1 MAISTTGLFQKGG
14 LSLVREQVKTVPDF
28 QKGEQSMS
36 TKQLVPRI
44 LMVLLLAGV
53 LGAAPVYAGSAVIGS
68 VAGSLNATVGGQAL
82 VPNSVIFSGDS
93 LQVRDGAAV
102 IALEN
107 GSRMAFGRETEAS
120 FLRGS
125 SGVEVLLGRGDVSM
139 YQSDGRMGLAVKAG
153 EYEVRPATGYKT
165 LGEVAMLNGL
175 VTVTSKEGP
184 LKVEGSGQTVEVAQ
198 GKTITLGT
206 KTARAPLPQTGGSQN
221 LGGNNTLLIA
231 GALGAGVVAA
241 ILAGVAMSRAGD
253 ANSEASAA
261 TAAANA
267 ANSTAAA
274 AESAANAA
282 NSTAG
287 QAANNANNAG
297 CALNTFNQNTFGSE
311 YPSPYTPIAPYTCPA
326 LSISPAV
333 RR

>member
-1 MAISTTGLFQKGG
+1 MNIRL
-14 LSLVREQVKTVPDF
+14 
-28 QKGEQSMS
+28 
-36 TKQLVPRI
+36 RI
-44 LMVLLLAGV
+44 TMIV
-53 LGAAPVYAGSAVIGS
+53 LGALVAATPVFAGSAVIGS

-93 LQVRDGAAV
+93 LQVKDGAAV

-125 SGVEVLLGRGDVSM
+125 NGVEVLLGRGDVSM
-139 YQSDGRMGLAVKAG
+139 YQSDGRLGVAVKAG
-153 EYEVRPATGYKT
+153 DYEVKPATGYKT

-175 VTVTSKEGP
+175 VTVTSKEGS
-184 LKVEGSGQTVEVAQ
+184 LKVEGGGQTVEVAQ
-198 GKTITLGT
+198 GKTVTLGT
-206 KTARAPLPQTGGSQN
+206 KTARAPVPQTGGSQN
-221 LGGNNTLLIA
+221 LGGGNTLLEA

-253 ANSEASAA
+253 ANSNASAA

-282 NSTAG
+282 TSAATD
-287 QAANNANNAG
+287 AANNANNAG
-297 CALNTFNQNTFGSE
+297 CALNTYSE
-311 YPSPYTPIAPYTCPA
+311 EINGVGTIPSPYTPISPYTCPA
-326 LSISPAV
+326 LTVSPAV
-333 RR
+333 RP

>member
-1 MAISTTGLFQKGG
+1 MNNKLRVTMIVLAA
-14 LSLVREQVKTVPDF
+14 LV
-28 QKGEQSMS
+28 
-36 TKQLVPRI
+36 
-44 LMVLLLAGV
+44 A
-53 LGAAPVYAGSAVIGS
+53 AAPVYAGSAIIGS

-82 VPNSVIFSGDS
+82 MPNSVIFSGDS

-120 FLRGS
+120 FLRGT
-125 SGVEVLLGRGDVSM
+125 SGVEVLLGHGDVSM

-153 EYEVRPATGYKT
+153 DYEVRPATGYKT

-184 LKVEGSGQTVEVAQ
+184 LKVEGAGQTVEVAQ

-206 KTARAPLPQTGGSQN
+206 KTARAPVPQTGGSQN
-221 LGGNNTLLIA
+221 LGGGNTLLEA

-253 ANSEASAA
+253 ANSSASAA

-282 NSTAG
+282 NSTAAA
-287 QAANNANNAG
+287 AANNANNAG
-297 CALNTFNQNTFGSE
+297 CALDQFNESVYGSGT
-311 YPSPYTPIAPYTCPA
+311 YPSPYVPIAPYTCPA
-326 LSISPAV
+326 VTVGGGPAV

>member
-1 MAISTTGLFQKGG
+1 MNIRL
-14 LSLVREQVKTVPDF
+14 
-28 QKGEQSMS
+28 
-36 TKQLVPRI
+36 RI
-44 LMVLLLAGV
+44 TMIV
-53 LGAAPVYAGSAVIGS
+53 LGALVAATPVFAGSAVIGS

-93 LQVRDGAAV
+93 LQVKDGAAV

-125 SGVEVLLGRGDVSM
+125 NGVEVLLGRGDVSM
-139 YQSDGRMGLAVKAG
+139 YQSDGRLGVAVKAG
-153 EYEVRPATGYKT
+153 DYEVKPATGYKT

-175 VTVTSKEGP
+175 VTVTSKEGS
-184 LKVEGSGQTVEVAQ
+184 LKVEGGGQTIEVAQ
-198 GKTITLGT
+198 GKTVTLGT
-206 KTARAPLPQTGGSQN
+206 KTARAPVPQTGGSQN
-221 LGGNNTLLIA
+221 LGGGSTYLEA

-253 ANSEASAA
+253 ANSNASAA

-282 NSTAG
+282 TSAATD
-287 QAANNANNAG
+287 AANNANNAG
-297 CALNTFNQNTFGSE
+297 CALNTYSE
-311 YPSPYTPIAPYTCPA
+311 EINGPGTIPSPYTPISPYTCPA
-326 LSISPAV
+326 LTVSPAV
-333 RR
+333 RP

>member
-1 MAISTTGLFQKGG
+1 MNHKLRVITIVLAA
-14 LSLVREQVKTVPDF
+14 LVAQ
-28 QKGEQSMS
+28 
-36 TKQLVPRI
+36 
-44 LMVLLLAGV
+44 
-53 LGAAPVYAGSAVIGS
+53 APAFAGSAVIGS

-139 YQSDGRMGLAVKAG
+139 YQSDGRMGIAVKAG

-175 VTVTSKEGP
+175 VTVTSKEGA
-184 LKVEGSGQTVEVAQ
+184 LKVEGGGQTIEVAQ
-198 GKTITLGT
+198 GKTITLGV

-221 LGGNNTLLIA
+221 LGGGSTLLEA
-231 GALGAGVVAA
+231 GALAAGAVAA
-241 ILAGVAMSRAGD
+241 ILAGVAISKAD
-253 ANSEASAA
+253 DATSAANSAAS
-261 TAAANA
+261 AANA
-267 ANSTAAA
+267 ANTTATA

-282 NSTAG
+282 NSAATN
-287 QAANNANNAG
+287 AANNANLAG
-297 CALNTFNQNTFGSE
+297 CALDTINEEIYGVGVL
-311 YPSPYTPIAPYTCPA
+311 PSPYLPPTGYSCP
-326 LSISPAV
+326 
-333 RR
+333 

>member
-1 MAISTTGLFQKGG
+1 
-14 LSLVREQVKTVPDF
+14 
-28 QKGEQSMS
+28 MS
-36 TKQLVPRI
+36 TKQLLPRA

-53 LGAAPVYAGSAVIGS
+53 LGAAPAFAGSAVIGS

-125 SGVEVLLGRGDVSM
+125 SGVEVLLGHGDVSM

-153 EYEVRPATGYKT
+153 EYEVRPAGGYKT

-175 VTVTSKEGP
+175 VTVTSKQGA
-184 LKVEGSGQTVEVAQ
+184 LKVEGAGQTIEVAQ
-198 GKTITLGT
+198 GKTVTLGV
-206 KTARAPLPQTGGSQN
+206 KTARAPLPQTGGSQS
-221 LGGNNTLLIA
+221 LGGGSTYLEA
-231 GALGAGVVAA
+231 GALAAGVVAA
-241 ILAGVAMSRAGD
+241 ILAGVAISKAD
-253 ANSEASAA
+253 DATSAANSAAS
-261 TAAANA
+261 AANA
-267 ANSTAAA
+267 ANTTAAA

-282 NSTAG
+282 STDATN
-287 QAANNANNAG
+287 AANNANLAG
-297 CALNTFNQNTFGSE
+297 CALDDFANEVYGPGTI
-311 YPSPYTPIAPYTCPA
+311 PSPYIPQNGYTCP
-326 LSISPAV
+326 
-333 RR
+333 

>member
-1 MAISTTGLFQKGG
+1 MNNKLRVTMIVLAA
-14 LSLVREQVKTVPDF
+14 LV
-28 QKGEQSMS
+28 
-36 TKQLVPRI
+36 
-44 LMVLLLAGV
+44 A
-53 LGAAPVYAGSAVIGS
+53 AAPVYAGSAVIGS

-125 SGVEVLLGRGDVSM
+125 NGVEVLLGRGDVSM
-139 YQSDGRMGLAVKAG
+139 YQSDGRLGVAVKAG
-153 EYEVRPATGYKT
+153 EYEVKPATGYKT

-175 VTVTSKEGP
+175 VTVTAKEGP
-184 LKVEGSGQTVEVAQ
+184 LKVEGGGQTVEVAQ

-241 ILAGVAMSRAGD
+241 ILAGIAMSRAGD
-253 ANSEASAA
+253 ANSSASAA
-261 TAAANA
+261 VSAANA
-267 ANSTAAA
+267 ATSAANA
-274 AESAANAA
+274 AESAASAA
-282 NSTAG
+282 GSTAA

-297 CALNTFNQNTFGSE
+297 CALNVTANDQGM
-311 YPSPYTPIAPYTCPA
+311 PSPYSPISPYTCPA
-326 LSISPAV
+326 VGVALPIALRP
-333 RR
+333 

>member
-1 MAISTTGLFQKGG
+1 MNNKLRIITIVLAALMAQ
-14 LSLVREQVKTVPDF
+14 
-28 QKGEQSMS
+28 
-36 TKQLVPRI
+36 
-44 LMVLLLAGV
+44 
-53 LGAAPVYAGSAVIGS
+53 APAFAGSAVIGS

-139 YQSDGRMGLAVKAG
+139 YQSDGRMAIAVRAG

-184 LKVEGSGQTVEVAQ
+184 LKVEGSGQTIEVAQ
-198 GKTITLGT
+198 GKTITLGV

-221 LGGNNTLLIA
+221 LGGGNTLLEA

-241 ILAGVAMSRAGD
+241 ILAGIAISRADD
-253 ANSEASAA
+253 AKTSAA
-261 TAAANA
+261 DATSAANA
-267 ANSTAAA
+267 ANSTATA

-282 NSTAG
+282 NTAATS
-287 QAANNANNAG
+287 AANNANLAG
-297 CALNTFNQNTFGSE
+297 CALDTFNEEVFGIGT
-311 YPSPYTPIAPYTCPA
+311 YPSPYLPPTGYACP
-326 LSISPAV
+326 
-333 RR
+333 

>member
-1 MAISTTGLFQKGG
+1 MVAS
-14 LSLVREQVKTVPDF
+14 KTVPDF
-28 QKGEQSMS
+28 QKGEESMS
-36 TKQLVPRI
+36 IKQLVPRAI
-44 LMVLLLAGV
+44 MVLLLAGV
-53 LGAAPVYAGSAVIGS
+53 LGAAPVFAGSAVIGS

-93 LQVRDGAAV
+93 LQVKDGAAV

-107 GSRMAFGRETEAS
+107 GSRMAFGRDTEAS

-125 SGVEVLLGRGDVSM
+125 NGVEVLLGRGDVSM
-139 YQSDGRMGLAVKAG
+139 YQSDGRLGVAVKAG
-153 EYEVRPATGYKT
+153 EYEVKPATGYKT

-175 VTVTSKEGP
+175 VTVTSKEGA
-184 LKVEGSGQTVEVAQ
+184 LKVEGGGQTIEVAQ

-231 GALGAGVVAA
+231 GALGAAVAAA
-241 ILAGVAMSRAGD
+241 ILAGISESNASD

-261 TAAANA
+261 TAAANT

-282 NSTAG
+282 TSAATN
-287 QAANNANNAG
+287 AANNANNAG
-297 CALNTFNQNTFGSE
+297 CALNQFSE
-311 YPSPYTPIAPYTCPA
+311 DIYGVGAPSPYTPISPYTCPA
-326 LSISPAV
+326 VGVTPH
-333 RR
+333 

>member
-1 MAISTTGLFQKGG
+1 
-14 LSLVREQVKTVPDF
+14 
-28 QKGEQSMS
+28 MS
-36 TKQLVPRI
+36 TKQLVPRA

-53 LGAAPVYAGSAVIGS
+53 LGAAPVFAGSAVIGS

-125 SGVEVLLGRGDVSM
+125 SGVEVLLGHGDVSM

-175 VTVTSKEGP
+175 VTVTSKQGTM
-184 LKVEGSGQTVEVAQ
+184 KVAGGGQTIEVAQ
-198 GKTITLGT
+198 GKTVTLGV
-206 KTARAPLPQTGGSQN
+206 KTARAPLPQTGGSQS
-221 LGGNNTLLIA
+221 LGGGSTYLEA
-231 GALGAGVVAA
+231 GALGAGALAA
-241 ILAGVAMSRAGD
+241 ILAGVAISKADD
-253 ANSEASAA
+253 A
-261 TAAANA
+261 TNA
-267 ANSTAAA
+267 ANSAASAANTANTTAAA
-274 AESAANAA
+274 AESAANTA
-282 NSTAG
+282 NSTATN
-287 QAANNANNAG
+287 AANNANLAG
-297 CALNTFNQNTFGSE
+297 CALNTYNNELYNGF
-311 YPSPYTPIAPYTCPA
+311 YPSPYTPPSGYTCP
-326 LSISPAV
+326 
-333 RR
+333 

>member
-1 MAISTTGLFQKGG
+1 MTNKLKVTAIVFAA
-14 LSLVREQVKTVPDF
+14 
-28 QKGEQSMS
+28 
-36 TKQLVPRI
+36 
-44 LMVLLLAGV
+44 LLAAV
-53 LGAAPVYAGSAVIGS
+53 PAFAGSAVIGS

-125 SGVEVLLGRGDVSM
+125 SGVEVLLGHGDVSL

-153 EYEVRPATGYKT
+153 EYEVKPATGYKT

-175 VTVTSKEGP
+175 VTVTSKEGT
-184 LKVEGSGQTVEVAQ
+184 LKVEGGGQTIEVAQ
-198 GKTITLGT
+198 GKTVTLGV

-221 LGGNNTLLIA
+221 LGGGSTYLEA
-231 GALGAGVVAA
+231 GALAAGAAAA
-241 ILAGVAMSRAGD
+241 ILAGVAISKAD
-253 ANSEASAA
+253 DASNNANSA
-261 TAAANA
+261 TSAANA
-267 ANSTAAA
+267 ANTTAGA

-282 NSTAG
+282 TSAATA
-287 QAANNANNAG
+287 AANNANLAG
-297 CALNTFNQNTFGSE
+297 CALNAFNTELFGFGY
-311 YPSPYTPIAPYTCPA
+311 YPSPYSPPTGYTCP
-326 LSISPAV
+326 
-333 RR
+333 

>member
-1 MAISTTGLFQKGG
+1 MNNKLRVTMIVLAA
-14 LSLVREQVKTVPDF
+14 LV
-28 QKGEQSMS
+28 
-36 TKQLVPRI
+36 
-44 LMVLLLAGV
+44 A
-53 LGAAPVYAGSAVIGS
+53 AAPVFAGSAVIGS
-68 VAGSLNATVGGQAL
+68 VAGSLNATIGGQAL

-125 SGVEVLLGRGDVSM
+125 SGVEVLLGRGDVSL
-139 YQSDGRMGLAVKAG
+139 YQADDRTGVAVKAG

-175 VTVTSKEGP
+175 VTVTSKQGA
-184 LKVEGSGQTVEVAQ
+184 LKVEGSGQTIEVAQ
-198 GKTITLGT
+198 GKTVTLGT
-206 KTARAPLPQTGGSQN
+206 KTARAPVPQTGGSQS
-221 LGGNNTLLIA
+221 LGGGNTLLEA

-241 ILAGVAMSRAGD
+241 ILAGIGMSRAND
-253 ANSEASAA
+253 AKSNASAA
-261 TAAANA
+261 AAAANA

-274 AESAANAA
+274 AESAASAA
-282 NSTAG
+282 GSTAA
-287 QAANNANNAG
+287 QAANNANAAG
-297 CALNTFNQNTFGSE
+297 CALNVAFEELYGVGT

-326 LSISPAV
+326 VSVTPHS

>member
-1 MAISTTGLFQKGG
+1 
-14 LSLVREQVKTVPDF
+14 
-28 QKGEQSMS
+28 MS
-36 TKQLVPRI
+36 TKQLVPRA
-44 LMVLLLAGV
+44 LMVLLLAGL
-53 LGAAPVYAGSAVIGS
+53 LGAAPAFAGSAIIGS

-125 SGVEVLLGRGDVSM
+125 SGVEVLLGHGDVSM

-175 VTVTSKEGP
+175 VTVTSKEGA
-184 LKVEGSGQTVEVAQ
+184 LKVEGSGQTIEVAQ

-206 KTARAPLPQTGGSQN
+206 KTARAPLPQTGGSQS
-221 LGGNNTLLIA
+221 LGGGSTYLEA
-231 GALGAGVVAA
+231 GALAAGALAA
-241 ILAGVAMSRAGD
+241 ILAGVAISKAND
-253 ANSEASAA
+253 A
-261 TAAANA
+261 TDA
-267 ANSTAAA
+267 ANSATSAANGANTTASA

-282 NSTAG
+282 NSTATN
-287 QAANNANNAG
+287 AANNANLAG
-297 CALNTFNQNTFGSE
+297 CALNTYNNEIYGLGG
-311 YPSPYTPIAPYTCPA
+311 YPSPYTPPTGYTCP
-326 LSISPAV
+326 
-333 RR
+333 

>member
-1 MAISTTGLFQKGG
+1 
-14 LSLVREQVKTVPDF
+14 
-28 QKGEQSMS
+28 MS
-36 TKQLVPRI
+36 TKQLVPRAI
-44 LMVLLLAGV
+44 MVLLLAGV
-53 LGAAPVYAGSAVIGS
+53 LGAAPVFAGSAVIGS

-93 LQVRDGAAV
+93 LQVKDGAAV

-139 YQSDGRMGLAVKAG
+139 YQSDGRLGVAVKAG
-153 EYEVRPATGYKT
+153 DYEVKPASGYKT

-175 VTVTSKEGP
+175 VTVTSKEGA

-198 GKTITLGT
+198 GKTVTLGT
-206 KTARAPLPQTGGSQN
+206 KMARAPVPQTGGSQN
-221 LGGNNTLLIA
+221 LGGGNTYLEA

-241 ILAGVAMSRAGD
+241 ILAGIGIGRADD
-253 ANSEASAA
+253 AKTAASDA
-261 TAAANA
+261 TAAANT

-282 NSTAG
+282 TSAATD
-287 QAANNANNAG
+287 AANNANNAG
-297 CALNTFNQNTFGSE
+297 CALNLFANDQGM
-311 YPSPYTPIAPYTCPA
+311 PSPYTPTSPYTCP
-326 LSISPAV
+326 
-333 RR
+333 